1 VFIFYS
7 KDEIYDQMLELQRSY
22 LHSFKN
28 VLSFFIDFREN
39 QTNLIEIDAEWIMK
53 QTKKPTEL
61 KYKQL
66 I

>member
-1 VFIFYS
+1 
-7 KDEIYDQMLELQRSY
+7 MLGVR
-22 LHSFKN
+22 
-28 VLSFFIDFREN
+28 
-39 QTNLIEIDAEWIMK
+39 NLIEIDAEWIMK